1 MAEHTTESIPG
12 LVRSVLDDAREL
24 IRQELA
30 LAKAEVREEVSAAQG
45 VAIAFTGAALLALL
59 ALILLSV
66 ALGGAIADLFNLPTW
81 AGLGITAVVMAAGA
95 LVLMNRGKARL
106 ANVRVL
112 PKTQASLRENMAWIQ
127 SKSSS
132 R

>member
-1 MAEHTTESIPG
+1 MAEQTTESIPG

-30 LAKAEVREEVSAAQG
+30 LAKAEIREEVSAAQA

-59 ALILLSV
+59 AVILLSV

-81 AGLGITAVVMAAGA
+81 AGLGITAVLMAAGA
-95 LVLMNRGKARL
+95 YVFMNRGKARL

-112 PKTQASLRENMAWIQ
+112 PRTQASLRENMAWIQ